1 MMNLK
6 KKIRSGTV
14 TEKRNP
20 MITRKIWQYDLKY
33 F

>member
-20 MITRKIWQYDLKY
+20 MIARKRRKIEK
-33 F
+33 